1 MDHLR
6 GNRAE
11 SCWLWREFQG
21 FWLPRRQAADT
32 GLSGPAA
39 LYHKRPAAAKC
50 RREAKSPYRRF
61 IPGSGLV
68 AINLHLRNFLHIFL
82 SDTTEKRVRCTD
94 VETNDNH
101 SASSDDIAHSTAIQG
116 GRQPALTGCP
126 WHDVNEMLQAAGL
139 RPTRQRMAL
148 GWLLFGKGARHLTAE
163 MLYEEATLA
172 KVPVSLATVYN
183 TLNQLTDAG
192 LLRQVSVDGT
202 KTYFDTNVSAHHHFY
217 LEHNHEL
224 VDIPD
229 PHLAI
234 TQMPDVPDGYE
245 ISRIDMVVRLRKKR

>member
-1 MDHLR
+1 MPLR
-6 GNRAE
+6 QPALASAE
-11 SCWLWREFQG
+11 IAKLS
-21 FWLPRRQAADT
+21 PR
-32 GLSGPAA
+32 A
-39 LYHKRPAAAKC
+39 LYHSPRGRQSHHNRVNRRPQPRFLLTRGAA
-50 RREAKSPYRRF
+50 
-61 IPGSGLV
+61 LV
-68 AINLHLRNFLHIFL
+68 AKNLHLRNFFHMFHG
-82 SDTTEKRVRCTD
+82 D
-94 VETNDNH
+94 
-101 SASSDDIAHSTAIQG
+101 SSDIASAVSAVG
-116 GRQPALTGCP
+116 MSNDGSSLDAEDVGPEARGAGRQPTLTGCP

-217 LEHNHEL
+217 HENNHEL

-229 PHLAI
+229 PHLML
-234 TQMPDVPDGYE
+234 QKMPEIPDGYE
-245 ISRIDMVVRLRKKR
+245 IARVDMVVRLRKKR

>member
-1 MDHLR
+1 V
-6 GNRAE
+6 
-11 SCWLWREFQG
+11 F
-21 FWLPRRQAADT
+21 F
-32 GLSGPAA
+32 LSVNGRITDVDMSDSVSV
-39 LYHKRPAAAKC
+39 LDDAAA
-50 RREAKSPYRRF
+50 
-61 IPGSGLV
+61 V
-68 AINLHLRNFLHIFL
+68 AEINH
-82 SDTTEKRVRCTD
+82 
-94 VETNDNH
+94 
-101 SASSDDIAHSTAIQG
+101 

-126 WHDVNEMLQAAGL
+126 WHDVNEMLQSVGL

-202 KTYFDTNVSAHHHFY
+202 KTYFDTNVTAHHHFY
-217 LEHNHEL
+217 LENNHEL

-229 PHLAI
+229 PHLVLSK
-234 TQMPDVPDGYE
+234 MPDVPEGYE
-245 ISRIDMVVRLRKKR
+245 IARVDMVVRLRKKR

>member
-1 MDHLR
+1 VDVSENVAIS
-6 GNRAE
+6 GDD
-11 SCWLWREFQG
+11 
-21 FWLPRRQAADT
+21 AD
-32 GLSGPAA
+32 GV
-39 LYHKRPAAAKC
+39 AAAV
-50 RREAKSPYRRF
+50 S
-61 IPGSGLV
+61 
-68 AINLHLRNFLHIFL
+68 
-82 SDTTEKRVRCTD
+82 
-94 VETNDNH
+94 
-101 SASSDDIAHSTAIQG
+101 

-217 LEHNHEL
+217 LEGNHEL

-229 PHLAI
+229 PHLML
-234 TQMPDVPDGYE
+234 QKMPDVPEGYE